1 MTYLPTKERLAQ
13 AMEASACPPSMI
25 RRTRDGYY
33 DDFESQLITPAL
45 ALVADLRAIGQ
56 HALAVRAVQGEFDGT
71 TAEGDAWASSVDG
84 QAAFRDLLEGR

>member
-25 RRTRDGYY
+25 RRTRDGY
-33 DDFESQLITPAL
+33 FESQLITPAL

-84 QAAFRDLLEGR
+84 QAAFRDILEGR